1 VFYTSAGTDI
11 SPGGRPVPER
21 LCKTIFRGEA
31 AAFVICWLATLWVF
45 QSRAFVDPGALW
57 HVKVGEI
64 ILDTGYF
71 PRTDPFTFP
80 FEGKAWFP
88 QHWGGEVLMALADKA
103 AGLDGMLF
111 GFATL
116 IAVFFTWIFARLR
129 SGGMKVPL
137 AFIGTALAYV
147 AAAFHFFA
155 RPHLATIGMVGLTMA
170 WIIDVDRGRAGLG
183 RLALLIPLYVIWTN
197 VHGGT
202 LGGCMML
209 GLASVGWGIGFLRNG
224 DSPLKSWRQVGLLTL
239 ILAGCGLS
247 VLVNP
252 FGLDLLRTWHR
263 ILGSTAMK
271 EIVSEHMPLSLDST
285 AGQVV
290 IGFAAVYLFALV
302 GTLPNWPRVTWL
314 IPLVWFVLT
323 LKGIRQGPLFVV
335 SAAFALADLWPHTAW
350 HRILLKNGDNL
361 VENPTR
367 RSGLVWVLSPL
378 LLVTGS
384 ILLIL
389 SKTSVP
395 LIGANWAR
403 LDAAAVPVDLNP
415 AIREYVHSVPPGT
428 RIFNDCNWGGYLIW
442 HAPEL
447 KIFMDDR
454 FELCGDDWLYAY
466 ADAINFHP
474 ERIDA
479 WADEYGFRAA
489 VVTVGTEDEPSAA
502 EKYLTESKRWK
513 LVARGKAAAFFVR
526 VP

>member
-1 VFYTSAGTDI
+1 
-11 SPGGRPVPER
+11 VPER
-21 LCKTIFRGEA
+21 LRSTLFRGEV
-31 AAFVICWLATLWVF
+31 AAFVVCWLATLWVF
-45 QSRAFVDPGALW
+45 PCRAFVDPGALW

-64 ILDTGYF
+64 ILDSGHF

-80 FEGKAWFP
+80 FEGKPWIP
-88 QHWGGEVLMALADKA
+88 QHWGGEVLMALAHKG
-103 AGLDGMLF
+103 AGLDGMLLAF
-111 GFATL
+111 STL

-129 SGGMKVPL
+129 AGGMKVPL
-137 AFIGTALAYV
+137 AFAVATLAYV

-202 LGGCMML
+202 FGGCMML
-209 GLASVGWGIGFLRNG
+209 GLAAAGWGLGFLLNG
-224 DSPLKSWRQVGLLTL
+224 DSPLKSWRDVTLLAF

-252 FGLDLLRTWHR
+252 FGLDLLRTWYR
-263 ILGSTAMK
+263 VVGSTAMK
-271 EIVSEHMPLSLDST
+271 EIVSEHMPLSLDHT

-290 IGFAAVYLFALV
+290 VGFAAVYLFALV
-302 GTLPNWPRVTWL
+302 GTLPKWPRVTWL
-314 IPLVWFVLT
+314 IPLVWLALT

-335 SAAFALADLWPHTAW
+335 SAAFALADVWPHTAW
-350 HRILLKNGDNL
+350 HRILLKNGDSL
-361 VENPTR
+361 VERPSCRT
-367 RSGLVWVLSPL
+367 GLQWCL
-378 LLVTGS
+378 LPFLLTIMS

-389 SKTSVP
+389 SKTPVP
-395 LIGANWAR
+395 LVGANWAR
-403 LDAAAVPVDLNP
+403 LDPATVPVDLTP
-415 AIREYVHSVPPGT
+415 AVRDYVRSVPPGT

-454 FELCGDDWLYAY
+454 FELCGDDWLRDY
-466 ADAINFHP
+466 ADAINFRP

-489 VVTVGTEDEPSAA
+489 VVSIGPAGEPAAA
-502 EKYLTESKRWK
+502 EKYLTDSPRWK